1 MTTTRLSDLMAEFSD
16 EDVKDVRK
24 RARAHVKAM
33 ASASKLDELRRAL
46 RKNQG
51 EVAAVMGIGQNAV
64 SQLEKRSD
72 IQLSTL
78 SRYVESLGFHLELA
92 VVARNGERI
101 ALKNFKPWQE
111 IAVKASTASN
121 VRPVTR
127 RARGASRPEGTALE
141 SPSVDEKKSVATRTS
156 ATR

>member
-111 IAVKASTASN
+111 IAVNASKLQST
-121 VRPVTR
+121 VGHP
-127 RARGASRPEGTALE
+127 RGASRPKGTTVE
-141 SPSVDEKKSVATRTS
+141 SPSVEKKKSVVTRTS

>member
-1 MTTTRLSDLMAEFSD
+1 MTTTTLSDVMAEFSD

-33 ASASKLDELRRAL
+33 ETASKLDELRRAL
-46 RKNQG
+46 NKNQG
-51 EVAAVMGIGQNAV
+51 EVASAMGIGQNAI
-64 SQLEKRSD
+64 SQMEKRSD
-72 IQLSTL
+72 MQLSTL

-111 IAVKASTASN
+111 IAATTSN
-121 VRPVTR
+121 VQPALR
-127 RARGASRPEGTALE
+127 RARGASRPAGTVVE
-141 SPSVDEKKSVATRTS
+141 SPPVTKKKSVATQT
-156 ATR
+156 

>member
-1 MTTTRLSDLMAEFSD
+1 MTTTKLSDLMAEFSD

-51 EVAAVMGIGQNAV
+51 EVAAAMGIGQNAV
-64 SQLEKRSD
+64 SQMEKRSD
-72 IQLSTL
+72 LQLSTL

-92 VVARNGERI
+92 VVARDGERI

-111 IAVKASTASN
+111 IAAKALKVQPT
-121 VRPVTR
+121 VGRP
-127 RARGASRPEGTALE
+127 RGASRPKGTAVE
-141 SPSVDEKKSVATRTS
+141 SPPVEKKKSVATRTS